1 MNRNAF
7 MLLSALSLL
16 VCSCK
21 KDQHSSVLSSFHYGY
36 YPIKEGSFWVYQVT
50 EIIHDENAAIS
61 HDTISYQLKTE
72 IGDTLLDNEGRI
84 VNRFNRYKRSNP
96 LASWVLT
103 DVWTTVV
110 AENRAEL
117 VEENIRRVVLRF
129 PVKTAT
135 IWDPNQ
141 FNFLPSVQAFYEYIH
156 KPFTVGSIQ
165 SDSTVHVVSAKE
177 LTLVSYQNQYEVY
190 AKQIGL
196 VKKYYK
202 DLQIS
207 NFDTL
212 DVSQGK
218 ELYFSLLEYG
228 H

>member
-1 MNRNAF
+1 MNRSVL
-7 MLLSALSLL
+7 LLSLSFILFAS
-16 VCSCK
+16 SCK
-21 KDQHSSVLSSFHYGY
+21 KEPAPAVISSFHYGF
-36 YPIKEGSFWVYQVT
+36 YPIKEGSFWIYQVT
-50 EIIHDENAAIS
+50 EIIHDENAAIP

-72 IGDTLLDNEGRI
+72 IGDTLIDNEGRI
-84 VNRFNRYKRSNP
+84 VNRFNRYKRSNSF
-96 LASWVLT
+96 ASWVIS
-103 DVWTTVV
+103 DVWTTVL
-110 AENRAEL
+110 ANNRAEL

-141 FNFLPSVQAFYEYIH
+141 FNFLPSIQAYYEDIH
-156 KPFTVGSIQ
+156 KPFSLGAIQ
-165 SDSTVHVVSAKE
+165 SDSTVHVISAKE

-202 DLQIS
+202 DIQIS

-212 DVSQGK
+212 NISQGK

>member
-1 MNRNAF
+1 MNRSVL
-7 MLLSALSLL
+7 LLSLSLIL
-16 VCSCK
+16 FASSCK
-21 KDQHSSVLSSFHYGY
+21 KEPSPAVISSFHYGY
-36 YPIKEGSFWVYQVT
+36 YPIKEGSFWIYQVT
-50 EIIHDENAAIS
+50 EIIHDENAAIP

-72 IGDTLLDNEGRI
+72 IGDTLIDNEGRI
-84 VNRFNRYKRSNP
+84 VNRFNRYKRSNSF
-96 LASWVLT
+96 ASWVIS
-103 DVWTTVV
+103 DVWTTVL
-110 AENRAEL
+110 ANNRAEL

-141 FNFLPSVQAFYEYIH
+141 FNFLPSLQAYYEDLH
-156 KPFTVGSIQ
+156 EPFSLGAIQ
-165 SDSTVHVVSAKE
+165 SDSTVHVISAKE

>member
-1 MNRNAF
+1 MNRSVL
-7 MLLSALSLL
+7 LLSLSFILFAS
-16 VCSCK
+16 SCK
-21 KDQHSSVLSSFHYGY
+21 KEPAPAVISSFHYGY
-36 YPIKEGSFWVYQVT
+36 YPIKEGSFWIYEVT
-50 EIIHDENAAIS
+50 EIIHDENAAIP

-72 IGDTLLDNEGRI
+72 IGDTLIDNEGRI
-84 VNRFNRYKRSNP
+84 VNRFNRYKRSNSF
-96 LASWVLT
+96 ASWVIS
-103 DVWTTVV
+103 DVWTTVL
-110 AENRAEL
+110 ANNRAEL

-141 FNFLPSVQAFYEYIH
+141 FNFLPSLQAYYEDIH
-156 KPFTVGSIQ
+156 KPFSLGAIQ
-165 SDSTVHVVSAKE
+165 SDSTVHVISAKE

-202 DLQIS
+202 DIQIS

-218 ELYFSLLEYG
+218 ELYFSLLEFG

>member
-1 MNRNAF
+1 MNRTVL
-7 MLLSALSLL
+7 LLSLSVILF
-16 VCSCK
+16 VSSCK
-21 KDQHSSVLSSFHYGY
+21 KESAPAVVSSFHYGY
-36 YPIKEGSFWVYQVT
+36 YPIKEGGFWIYQVT
-50 EIIHDENAAIS
+50 EIIHDENAAIP

-72 IGDTLLDNEGRI
+72 IGDTLIDNEGRI
-84 VNRFNRYKRSNP
+84 VNRFNRYKRSNSF
-96 LASWVLT
+96 ASWVIS
-103 DVWTTVV
+103 DVWTTVL
-110 AENRAEL
+110 ANNRAEL

-141 FNFLPSVQAFYEYIH
+141 FNFLPSLQAYYEGIH
-156 KPFTVGSIQ
+156 KPFSLAAIQ
-165 SDSTVHVVSAKE
+165 SDSTVHVISAKE

>member
-1 MNRNAF
+1 
-7 MLLSALSLL
+7 LSLIL
-16 VCSCK
+16 FASSCK
-21 KDQHSSVLSSFHYGY
+21 KEPAPAVISSFHYGF
-36 YPIKEGSFWVYQVT
+36 YPIKEGSFWIYQVT
-50 EIIHDENAAIS
+50 EIIHDENAAIP

-72 IGDTLLDNEGRI
+72 IGDTLIDNEGRI
-84 VNRFNRYKRSNP
+84 VNRFNRYKRSNSF
-96 LASWVLT
+96 ASWVIS
-103 DVWTTVV
+103 DVWTTVL
-110 AENRAEL
+110 ANNRAEL

-141 FNFLPSVQAFYEYIH
+141 FNFLPSIQAYYEDIH
-156 KPFTVGSIQ
+156 KPFSLGAIQ
-165 SDSTVHVVSAKE
+165 SDSTVHVISAKE

-202 DLQIS
+202 DIQIS

-212 DVSQGK
+212 NISQGK

>member
-1 MNRNAF
+1 MNRNTF
-7 MLLSALSLL
+7 VLLSILILL
-16 VCSCK
+16 VYSCK
-21 KDQHSSVLSSFHYGY
+21 KEPSPSIVSSFHYGY
-36 YPIKEGSFWVYQVT
+36 YPIKEGRFWVYQVI
-50 EIIHDENAAIS
+50 EITHDENAVIP

-72 IGDTLLDNEGRI
+72 IGDTLIDNEGRI
-84 VNRFNRYKRSNP
+84 VNRFNRYKRNNP
-96 LASWVLT
+96 SASWVLT

-110 AENRAEL
+110 AANRAEL

-141 FNFLPSVQAFYEYIH
+141 FNFLPQGQAYYENIH
-156 KPFTVGSIQ
+156 KPYSIGNIQ
-165 SDSTVHVVSAKE
+165 ADSTVHVVSANE

-218 ELYFSLLEYG
+218 ELYFSILEYG

>member
-1 MNRNAF
+1 MNRTVLF
-7 MLLSALSLL
+7 FFTTILLFTSSSKKQPAPALI
-16 VCSCK
+16 
-21 KDQHSSVLSSFHYGY
+21 SSFHYGY
-36 YPIKEGSFWVYQVT
+36 YPIKKGSFWIYQVT
-50 EIIHDENAAIS
+50 EIIHDENAAIP
-61 HDTISYQLKTE
+61 HDTLSYQLKTE
-72 IGDTLLDNEGRI
+72 IGDTLIDNEGRI
-84 VNRFNRYKRSNP
+84 VNRFNRYTRSSSFS
-96 LASWVLT
+96 SWVIS

-110 AENRAEL
+110 SENRAEL

-141 FNFLPSVQAFYEYIH
+141 FNFLPPLQAYYEYIH
-156 KPFTVGSIQ
+156 KPFSLGTIQ
-165 SDSTVHVVSAKE
+165 SDSTVHVISAKE
-177 LTLVSYQNQYEVY
+177 LTLVSYKNQYEVY

-212 DVSQGK
+212 NISQGK

>member
-1 MNRNAF
+1 MNRSV
-7 MLLSALSLL
+7 LLWSLSLIL
-16 VCSCK
+16 FASSCK
-21 KDQHSSVLSSFHYGY
+21 KEPAPAVISSFHYGY
-36 YPIKEGSFWVYQVT
+36 YPIKEGSFWIYQVT
-50 EIIHDENAAIS
+50 EIIHDENAAIP

-72 IGDTLLDNEGRI
+72 IGDTLIDNEGRI
-84 VNRFNRYKRSNP
+84 VNRFNRYKRSNSF
-96 LASWVLT
+96 ASWVIS
-103 DVWTTVV
+103 DVWTTVLSN
-110 AENRAEL
+110 NRAEL

-141 FNFLPSVQAFYEYIH
+141 FNFLPSLQAYYEGIH
-156 KPFTVGSIQ
+156 KPFSLAAIQ
-165 SDSTVHVVSAKE
+165 SDSTVHVISAKE

-202 DLQIS
+202 DIQIS

-218 ELYFSLLEYG
+218 ELYFSLLEFG

>member
-1 MNRNAF
+1 MNRNAIV
-7 MLLSALSLL
+7 LLSTLILL
-16 VCSCK
+16 VSSCK
-21 KDQHSSVLSSFHYGY
+21 KEPSPSIVSSFHYGY
-36 YPIKEGSFWVYQVT
+36 YPIKEGSFWVYQVM
-50 EIIHDENAAIS
+50 EITHDENAAIP

-72 IGDTLLDNEGRI
+72 IGDTLIDNEGRI

-96 LASWVLT
+96 SASWVLT
-103 DVWTTVV
+103 DVWTTVL
-110 AENRAEL
+110 ANNRAEL

-141 FNFLPSVQAFYEYIH
+141 FNFLPSAQAFYEYIH
-156 KPFTVGSIQ
+156 KPYSLGPIQ

>member
-1 MNRNAF
+1 MSRGIILF
-7 MLLSALSLL
+7 LSWLLLCMS
-16 VCSCK
+16 SCK
-21 KDQHSSVLSSFHYGY
+21 KETTTSIHSSFHYDY
-36 YPIKEGSFWVYQVT
+36 YPTKEGGFWVYQVT
-50 EIIHDENAAIS
+50 EINHDENAAIP
-61 HDTISYQLKTE
+61 HDTIVYQLMTE
-72 IGDTLLDNEGRI
+72 IGDTLVDNEGRI

-96 LASWVLT
+96 SASWVLT

-129 PVKTAT
+129 PVKASTL
-135 IWDPNQ
+135 WDPNQ
-141 FNFLPSVQAFYEYIH
+141 FNFMPQGQAYYEHIH
-156 KPFTVGSIQ
+156 KPYSLGPIQ
-165 SDSTVHVVSAKE
+165 SDSTIHVISAKE

-212 DVSQGK
+212 DVSYGK
-218 ELYFSLLEYG
+218 ELYFNLLEYG

>member
-1 MNRNAF
+1 
-7 MLLSALSLL
+7 LSFILFAS
-16 VCSCK
+16 SCK
-21 KDQHSSVLSSFHYGY
+21 KEPAPAVISSFHYGY
-36 YPIKEGSFWVYQVT
+36 YPIKEGGFWIYQVT
-50 EIIHDENAAIS
+50 EIIHDENAAIP

-72 IGDTLLDNEGRI
+72 IGDTLIDNEGRI
-84 VNRFNRYKRSNP
+84 VNRFNRYKRSNSF
-96 LASWVLT
+96 ASWVIS
-103 DVWTTVV
+103 DVWTTVL
-110 AENRAEL
+110 ANNRAEL

-141 FNFLPSVQAFYEYIH
+141 FNFLPSLQAYYEDIH
-156 KPFTVGSIQ
+156 KPFSLGAIQ
-165 SDSTVHVVSAKE
+165 SDSTVNVISAKE

-202 DLQIS
+202 DIQIS

-212 DVSQGK
+212 NISQGK

>member
-1 MNRNAF
+1 MNRIAF
-7 MLLSALSLL
+7 VLLSALSLL
-16 VCSCK
+16 VFSCK
-21 KDQHSSVLSSFHYGY
+21 KDEQPSVLSSFHYGY

-96 LASWVLT
+96 LAAWVLT

-141 FNFLPSVQAFYEYIH
+141 FNFLPSAQAYYEYIH

>member
-7 MLLSALSLL
+7 VLLSVLTLL

-21 KDQHSSVLSSFHYGY
+21 KDQAPSVLSSFHYGY
-36 YPIKEGSFWVYQVT
+36 YPIKEGSYWVYQVT
-50 EIIHDENAAIS
+50 EIVHDENAANP
-61 HDTISYQLKTE
+61 HDTITYQLKTE
-72 IGDTLLDNEGRI
+72 IGDTLLDNEGRM
-84 VNRFNRYKRSNP
+84 VNRFNRYKRNSPNS
-96 LASWVLT
+96 SWVLT

-141 FNFLPSVQAFYEYIH
+141 FNFLPEGQTYYEHIH
-156 KPFTVGSIQ
+156 KPYSVGSIQ
-165 SDSTVHVVSAKE
+165 SDSTVHVVAANE